1 MSPVKF
7 SLFNP
12 GDDREETVE
21 LDDDALVDE
30 LREVVDAT
38 PELTMEEALRQGLRH
53 VVETNKRRP
62 GGGQQ

>member
-21 LDDDALVDE
+21 IDDDALVDE
-30 LREVVDAT
+30 LRQVVDAT
-38 PELTMEEALRQGLRH
+38 PDLTMADALREGMKH
-53 VVETNKRRP
+53 VVEKRRR